1 MTPER
6 DEEIAH
12 SGLTG
17 QAELLARGEVTS
29 RGLDLPHGRGR

>member
-1 MTPER
+1 MIPER
-6 DEEIAH
+6 EEEIAY

-29 RGLDLPHGRGR
+29 RELVE